1 MGMTAVLKSN
11 LDYDDPEN
19 DPEDEDEGEFQDVG
33 ASKRRV
39 PTRSL
44 DEPVGSTIER
54 IVRGRL
60 ILQPEFQRQYV
71 WPKSKASALIE
82 SILLGIPLP
91 SFYMAELSNGKWE
104 AVDGQQRLTAIH
116 AFVQGRFPTGEAF
129 KLSRLRVRTDLN
141 GRAFNQLAEEDQE
154 TIHNY
159 ALRIILIER
168 EADGNLKYEIFER
181 LNSGSQILSDMELR
195 NCIYRGPYNDLLRE
209 LALNKH
215 LLAIRG
221 AKTPDDNMKDRQYIL
236 RFFAMCRKSH
246 LRYKSPMKRFL
257 NEEMEPN
264 RHGPAGEIVRL
275 RLLFEDAIECAHTVF
290 GTHAFRRYNFG
301 DEREVDGFWPTSG
314 TINVA
319 LWDTVLYG
327 FSLYERR
334 QVVAAADAI
343 REEFLDL
350 LTHDDEFL
358 DYIGRSTDLIK
369 KVQYRAEEWL
379 RRLRLV
385 IDVPQGEP
393 RQFSRALKL
402 KLFNDDSTCSICGQH
417 IFDVNDSELDHINHY
432 WRGGPTIPAN
442 ARLTHRF
449 CNRQRGRRH

>member
-1 MGMTAVLKSN
+1 
-11 LDYDDPEN
+11 
-19 DPEDEDEGEFQDVG
+19 
-33 ASKRRV
+33 
-39 PTRSL
+39 
-44 DEPVGSTIER
+44 
-54 IVRGRL
+54 
-60 ILQPEFQRQYV
+60 
-71 WPKSKASALIE
+71 
-82 SILLGIPLP
+82 
-91 SFYMAELSNGKWE
+91 
-104 AVDGQQRLTAIH
+104 
-116 AFVQGRFPTGEAF
+116 
-129 KLSRLRVRTDLN
+129 
-141 GRAFNQLAEEDQE
+141 
-154 TIHNY
+154 
-159 ALRIILIER
+159 
-168 EADGNLKYEIFER
+168 
-181 LNSGSQILSDMELR
+181 MELR

-209 LALNKH
+209 LTLNKH

-246 LRYKSPMKRFL
+246 LRYKNQMKRFL

-264 RHGPAGEIVRL
+264 RYGPAGEIVRL

-301 DEREVDGFWPTSG
+301 DESEVDGYWPTSG

-319 LWDTVLYG
+319 LWDTVLYA

-350 LTHDDEFL
+350 LTNDDKFL
-358 DYIGRSTDLIK
+358 DFIGRSTDLTH

-393 RQFSRALKL
+393 RQFSRAFKL
-402 KLFNDDSTCSICGQH
+402 KLFNADSTCSICGQH